1 MKKIIREE
9 GRDARNLLY
18 WTVPPVPQD
27 KTANGI
33 YGRSKSETRLVSDG
47 LLRGRTPR
55 QREWVRTEFFERFRL
70 FLMGFII
77 YLTWRVKMM
86 LITRIHNDNFFLN
99 FLYIYPTTFN
109 WKLYFVLIR
118 IFSFWFTKKFIRTPE
133 KSIRTLDQRRH
144 DIRARNWGTLF
155 ENLRLAVDKIY
166 STCEQDQAI
175 RRRFS

>member
-55 QREWVRTEFFERFRL
+55 QREWVRTEIFERFRL

-77 YLTWRVKMM
+77 YLT
-86 LITRIHNDNFFLN
+86 
-99 FLYIYPTTFN
+99 
-109 WKLYFVLIR
+109 
-118 IFSFWFTKKFIRTPE
+118 
-133 KSIRTLDQRRH
+133 
-144 DIRARNWGTLF
+144 
-155 ENLRLAVDKIY
+155 
-166 STCEQDQAI
+166 
-175 RRRFS
+175 